1 MNDNQ
6 QEQQFDSG
14 FSHNTS
20 NVSNLS
26 TALKSVYIH
35 NNNTTTD
42 QSYIDFGN
50 IDQQQLQEQQSQQNN
65 NNNNNNN
72 SNNNSGNIN
81 TYLNR
86 IPQQQVSRSPQA
98 QSLFRN
104 NGSPTTTYIQQRAG
118 SVGNNNGSSFS
129 QSGSYTPQQ
138 PSRLQQQYNQQ
149 QLVQEMKKNEEKE
162 AAARLQQQQQEQHQL
177 TNSILQVA
185 PEIDNSRLL
194 KFFDHQPTQGYT
206 LFSHRSA
213 PNGFKVAIVLSEL
226 SMTYRTFFLD
236 FNKGE
241 HRCPEFV
248 SINPNARVPAMI
260 DHDLGHLAIWE
271 SGAIILHL
279 VNKFYKQYNQP
290 LLWSDNLTE
299 QSQISSWIFFQA
311 SGHAPMIGQALHFKY
326 FHTTKIQ
333 SAIDRYIEEVR
344 RVYGVVEMALAEKR
358 ESLIMD
364 LDPEN
369 AQAYSLGT
377 TPLSSSRF
385 FDYPV
390 WLVGDKI
397 TVADLSFVPWNN
409 VVDRIGINIK
419 VEFPEVYKW
428 TKHMMRRQAVIKALR
443 GE

>member
-1 MNDNQ
+1 MNNSQ
-6 QEQQFDSG
+6 QGQDYNNGEFP
-14 FSHNTS
+14 HNTS

-26 TALKSVYIH
+26 TALKSVHLH
-35 NNNTTTD
+35 NNNTATD

-50 IDQQQLQEQQSQQNN
+50 IAEQQQQEQQVQQNYNSNFNFNTQLNRNSQQ
-65 NNNNNNN
+65 
-72 SNNNSGNIN
+72 
-81 TYLNR
+81 
-86 IPQQQVSRSPQA
+86 PVSRSPQA

-118 SVGNNNGSSFS
+118 SVGNNGASSFP

-138 PSRLQQQYNQQ
+138 PSKLQQQYNQQ
-149 QLVQEMKKNEEKE
+149 HLMQEAKKLEEKE
-162 AAARLQQQQQEQHQL
+162 AAAKQLQHQQL
-177 TNSILQVA
+177 TNTILEVA

-194 KFFDHQPTQGYT
+194 KFFHHQPVQGYT

-248 SINPNARVPAMI
+248 TINPNARVPAMI
-260 DHDLGHLAIWE
+260 DHDLGHLPIWE

-299 QSQISSWIFFQA
+299 QSQITSWIFFQA